1 MFHIVFHR
9 PEIPG
14 NTGNAIRL
22 AANTGARLHLVHPLG
37 FSMDSTRL
45 KRAGLD
51 YHQLAHVQEHP
62 DLDSCLRG
70 QAQER
75 IWVFTSHAERRF
87 TEAEYAPGDV
97 LLFGSETRGLP
108 AETRDAFPAEQQLR
122 IPMVP
127 GNRSVNLSNSLAIAL
142 FEAWRQQGFAGGE

>member
-1 MFHIVFHR
+1 MFHLILYH

-22 AANTGARLHLVHPLG
+22 AANTGAHLHLIHPLG

-51 YHQLAHVQEHP
+51 YHDLARVHEHASLEDCM
-62 DLDSCLRG
+62 DLLGGRVWAFTAHAPRG
-70 QAQER
+70 Y
-75 IWVFTSHAERRF
+75 
-87 TEAEYAPGDV
+87 TEAHFQPEDG
-97 LLFGSETRGLP
+97 LLFGPETRGLP
-108 AETRDAFPAEQQLR
+108 PEVLGSYPEEHRLR

-127 GNRSVNLSNSLAIAL
+127 GSRSLNLSNAVAVAL
-142 FEAWRQQGFAGGE
+142 FEAWRQQAFHGGA

>member
-1 MFHIVFHR
+1 MFHIVLYQ

-51 YHQLAHVQEHP
+51 YHELAHVQEHA
-62 DLDSCLRG
+62 DLEACLR
-70 QAQER
+70 ALDTDR
-75 IWVFTSHAERRF
+75 IWVFSAHAGRHY
-87 TEAEYAPGDV
+87 TEAPYARGDV
-97 LLFGSETRGLP
+97 LLFGPETRGLP
-108 AETRDAFPAEQQLR
+108 SEVRDTYPAEQRLR
-122 IPMVP
+122 IPMIP
-127 GNRSVNLSNSLAIAL
+127 GNRSINLSNSLAIAL
-142 FEAWRQQGFAGGE
+142 FEAWRQQDFAGSE